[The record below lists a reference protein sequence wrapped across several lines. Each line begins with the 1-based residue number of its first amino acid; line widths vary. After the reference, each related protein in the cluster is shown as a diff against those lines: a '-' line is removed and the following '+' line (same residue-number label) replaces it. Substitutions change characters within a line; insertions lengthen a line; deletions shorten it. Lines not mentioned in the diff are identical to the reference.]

1 MKFFF
6 TGLDPAG
13 PLFYFLNSHL
23 ISSDARFVGIIHADI
38 GGYGLALK
46 TGDVD
51 FFPNY
56 GHRPQPNCPL
66 IGPLLSQMGSY
77 KSLSLDFFNFSNEKL
92 KLILIFFL
100 SCYFLSHCFSY
111 ILQIFAV
118 TVDLSNFMRNRLKI
132 IPP

>member
-1 MKFFF
+1 MQFYWFWYKIYWIEFSKSCYWIKIFFEYLNVSKIFF

-23 ISSDARFVGIIHADI
+23 ISSDAKFVDIIHADI

-66 IGPLLSQMGSY
+66 FGLLLSQMGSH
-77 KSLSLDFFNFSNEKL
+77 KISESWFF
-92 KLILIFFL
+92 
-100 SCYFLSHCFSY
+100 
-111 ILQIFAV
+111 
-118 TVDLSNFMRNRLKI
+118 
-132 IPP
+132 